1 MWGLLCC
8 LLHFEI
14 SFGYTLVQFAFA
26 AVQHGGDNLIHVVI
40 LVLTQASAE
49 DDLRLGVGQL
59 LVLGIQ
65 CAVFSI
71 VDGVIRLV
79 TGLPLGGILAAD
91 DRFGQVVSVLV
102 LAELEPFVLDDAGP
116 RRLAVRVV
124 DGGVAWKLGLSSS
137 SFSNRTERYSNVPS
151 L

>member
-1 MWGLLCC
+1 MLSLGCA
-8 LLHFEI
+8 
-14 SFGYTLVQFAFA
+14 LVQLAFA

-49 DDLRLGVGQL
+49 DDLRLGVGQF

-79 TGLPLGGILAAD
+79 TGLPLGGCLLYTSDAAD
-91 DRFGQVVSVLV
+91 
-102 LAELEPFVLDDAGP
+102 EL
-116 RRLAVRVV
+116 
-124 DGGVAWKLGLSSS
+124 
-137 SFSNRTERYSNVPS
+137 
-151 L
+151 

>member
-14 SFGYTLVQFAFA
+14 SFGGTLVQLAFA

-40 LVLTQASAE
+40 LILTQASAE

-65 CAVFSI
+65 CAVFGI

-79 TGLPLGGILAAD
+79 TGLPLGGILTAD
-91 DRFGQVVSVLV
+91 DRFGQSLPFSSLPNSNHLCSMIRVHGVSRSV
-102 LAELEPFVLDDAGP
+102 
-116 RRLAVRVV
+116 
-124 DGGVAWKLGLSSS
+124 
-137 SFSNRTERYSNVPS
+137 
-151 L
+151 

>member
-1 MWGLLCC
+1 MNFVLSLGC
-8 LLHFEI
+8 
-14 SFGYTLVQFAFA
+14 TLVQFTFA
-26 AVQHGGDNLIHVVI
+26 AIQHGGDDLIHVVI

-49 DDLRLGVGQL
+49 DDLRLGIGQL

-65 CAVFSI
+65 RAVFSI

-91 DRFGQVVSVLV
+91 DRFGQVVAVLV

-116 RRLAVRVV
+116 RRLAVRIV
-124 DGGVAWKLGLSSS
+124 DGGVALETGLVEQLVLKPDGACLLYTS
-137 SFSNRTERYSNVPS
+137 PS
-151 L
+151 PRD